1 MGIVKKRISM
11 LTWLQRCVY
20 LLLIVSVLV
29 NLKSIFTDFDGDLQ
43 YAVGM
48 SYRMLKGDQMFVQMW
63 EPHQTSAFL
72 ITFFMGLYLA
82 VTKATVGVVLF
93 LQIVGV
99 LLQGI
104 LAIVNYRMLK
114 KRIDPTIAM
123 LMSIFLFTARP
134 KGVVMPEFSNM
145 QIGFSVLLLLCLIGY
160 LEDQKKKRLLLAS
173 SVCLCLEVL
182 SYPSC
187 IIVYFAVVFAL
198 FLYSDNRL
206 KDILLFSLLCFL
218 QGMCYIL
225 YFVWKIGF
233 STLLNS
239 IPYILKM
246 DSLHD
251 LSSIVRNDYF
261 LFFGQGILWMLV
273 CFFLAVAA
281 GYVWCHIAG
290 GDLKSKVVMAFGI
303 WVFLSGIALVMLQ
316 RGKLYYGERA
326 IYLIVYLIVICAGGA
341 GVKHLSAQ
349 EKRIYLIGMLLTM
362 GSFFAVCFFTNLDL
376 LSIVGY
382 LTVGTMI
389 SFLPLGKWLERN
401 MLFAERKY
409 HVLVLLL
416 FCAMVAFQ
424 RGYILRAMNGYA
436 IPLTELIDPRSRGGM
451 VKEGPATGIIT
462 DYMGAYSTRCDME
475 DFEIYIN
482 SGDRLFIV
490 SAGSNANA
498 LMYMYQNVIVCT
510 PSTICTPTYNETLLD
525 YWEQNPD
532 KCPNVILVECWFG
545 DLHIDQDS
553 WIYQWI
559 EEEFQPST
567 YVDGR
572 YWRFYRLAEGK

>member
-1 MGIVKKRISM
+1 MDIVKKRISM

-29 NLKSIFTDFDGDLQ
+29 NLKSIFADFDGDLE

-48 SYRMLKGDQMFVQMW
+48 SYRMLKGDRMFAQMW

-82 VTKATVGVVLF
+82 VTKTTVGVVLF

-104 LAIVNYRMLK
+104 LSIVNYKMLK
-114 KRIDPTIAM
+114 KRIDPTVAM

-134 KGVVMPEFSNM
+134 KGTVMPEFSNM

-173 SVCLCLEVL
+173 SVCLCLEIL

-187 IIVYFAVVFAL
+187 IIVFFAVVIAL
-198 FLYSDNRL
+198 FLYSDSRL

-218 QGMCYIL
+218 QGMCYVL
-225 YFVWKIGF
+225 YFVWRIGF
-233 STLLNS
+233 STLLDS
-239 IPYILKM
+239 IPNILRS
-246 DSLHD
+246 DGTHD
-251 LSSIVRNDYF
+251 LSSIVRKDYF
-261 LFFGQGILWMLV
+261 FYFGQGTLWMLA
-273 CFFLAVAA
+273 CFLVAVAA
-281 GYVWCHIAG
+281 GYVWRHLSG
-290 GDLKSKVVMAFGI
+290 GNIKSKAAMAFGI
-303 WVFLSGIALVMLQ
+303 LVFLSDIALAVLQ
-316 RGKLYYGERA
+316 KGNLYYGERA
-326 IYLIVYLIVICAGGA
+326 IYLIVYLIVIYAGIA
-341 GVKHLSAQ
+341 GVKYCSAQ
-349 EKRIYLIGMLLTM
+349 EKRIYLIGMLLTV
-362 GSFFAVCFFTNLDL
+362 GSFFAVFLFTNLDL

-401 MLFAERKY
+401 MPFAERTY
-409 HVLVLLL
+409 RVMALLL

-424 RGYILRAMNGYA
+424 RGYITRVMNGYA
-436 IPLTELIDPRSRGGM
+436 IPLAELIDPKLMGVVR
-451 VKEGPATGIIT
+451 EGPAAGIIT
-462 DYMGAYSTRCDME
+462 NYMGAFGTRCDVE
-475 DFEIYIN
+475 DFEICVN

-490 SAGSNANA
+490 SAGMSVNA
-498 LMYMYQNVIVCT
+498 LIYMYQDVTICT
-510 PSTICTPTYNETLLD
+510 PSTICTATYNEALLD
-525 YWEQNPD
+525 YWEENPD
-532 KCPNVILVECWFG
+532 KIPNVVAVGCEDDKLGIEE
-545 DLHIDQDS
+545 DS
-553 WIYQWI
+553 WICQWI

-572 YWRFYRLAEGK
+572 YWRFYRLAEDK